1 MSITSLLQKASKFEI
16 QVFKKKPKDF
26 EDLRKLYVAFS
37 GAPLKHPYD
46 AKKVILVVDP
56 YSGNAFYYE
65 FRIEDI
71 LFFEELPNIVNQ
83 EGESLTMARLWV
95 KKKTVG
101 IRCTP
106 FIVEDI
112 GSVHTKMEPVL

>member
-1 MSITSLLQKASKFEI
+1 MSITSLLQTASKFEI

-26 EDLRKLYVAFS
+26 KDLRKTHVSFS

-46 AKKVILVVDP
+46 SKKVILVVDP

-65 FRIEDI
+65 FRVDDI
-71 LFFEELPNIVNQ
+71 LFIEELPNIVNL
-83 EGESLTMARLWV
+83 EGETLTMARLWV
-95 KKKTVG
+95 KKMAVG

-106 FIVEDI
+106 FVVEDI
-112 GSVHTKMEPVL
+112 GAVYETSTNE